1 MTKHLIKDNIP
12 YPKILNIDP
21 KGNITYLDKNGMLK
35 FDLNSYQLTD
45 EKQIQIF
52 GEVVLSEIEVENA
65 IKQKY
70 E

>member
-1 MTKHLIKDNIP
+1 MIKHLIKDNMP

-45 EKQIQIF
+45 EKQIKAF
-52 GEVVLSEIEVENA
+52 GKVILVKVEMEKA
-65 IKQKY
+65 IK
-70 E
+70 

>member
-1 MTKHLIKDNIP
+1 MTKHLIKDSMS

-45 EKQIQIF
+45 EKQI
-52 GEVVLSEIEVENA
+52 EVFEKVILDKIEMEKT
-65 IKQKY
+65 I